1 MRSWEGKG
9 KLRRNQKKVRRTK
22 RRYFS
27 KNLIQLIS
35 DVHRKIER
43 WGRFRMTWTVL
54 LLEEPTQFLGVKD
67 GISVFGHWA
76 QMFVGIGILSN
87 RLSD

>member
-1 MRSWEGKG
+1 
-9 KLRRNQKKVRRTK
+9 
-22 RRYFS
+22 
-27 KNLIQLIS
+27 
-35 DVHRKIER
+35 
-43 WGRFRMTWTVL
+43 MTWTVL